1 MKKKLTLLLIF
12 IFTGVGF
19 ANKNTTIDESH
30 NKIKKII
37 IPISNNTISF
47 DGIYTLVGST
57 PSGGNGIFTYSWEIW
72 VVPSGT
78 GVNQYIGTSKNVILN
93 AGQVQTAHSIGIYF
107 RRKVTS
113 DNEVSYSNWA
123 GPSYDPD
130 GDDVDFLVDN
140 CPYTANPNQIDSD
153 NDGIGDA
160 CDDDDNDNILDIND
174 NCPNISNPNQS
185 DVDGDGLGDACDS
198 DIDGDGFNN
207 SSDNCPN
214 IYNPTQLDSDNDGI
228 GDLCDTSNGKPDLII
243 TNLSIEIDN
252 NKTSTP
258 NLLTLKKNKNHKFF
272 VEVKNIGDSAGAP
285 KNIELIMSNGTNLL
299 SASIVSGLSS
309 INSNVNLD
317 PGETTEIS
325 VSIFIFDNYL
335 GNSLSSYNYLH
346 AFVDENDN
354 IDESNEN
361 NNLFIASL
369 SYSSSKL
376 SPIEK
381 DNIYSKVTYDKQ
393 QNNLIQPYK
402 ISVYS
407 ILGKII
413 VKETI
418 VKNKN
423 QENDILKNL
432 KNGIYILK
440 TDLDIKKILINN

>member
-1 MKKKLTLLLIF
+1 M
-12 IFTGVGF
+12 
-19 ANKNTTIDESH
+19 
-30 NKIKKII
+30 
-37 IPISNNTISF
+37 
-47 DGIYTLVGST
+47 
-57 PSGGNGIFTYSWEIW
+57 
-72 VVPSGT
+72 
-78 GVNQYIGTSKNVILN
+78 
-93 AGQVQTAHSIGIYF
+93 
-107 RRKVTS
+107 
-113 DNEVSYSNWA
+113 
-123 GPSYDPD
+123 
-130 GDDVDFLVDN
+130 
-140 CPYTANPNQIDSD
+140 
-153 NDGIGDA
+153 
-160 CDDDDNDNILDIND
+160 
-174 NCPNISNPNQS
+174 
-185 DVDGDGLGDACDS
+185 
-198 DIDGDGFNN
+198 
-207 SSDNCPN
+207 
-214 IYNPTQLDSDNDGI
+214 
-228 GDLCDTSNGKPDLII
+228 